1 MIFVHKNHRI
11 RRESG
16 FTLLELM
23 IAITLL
29 SMMAVGIYAVLS
41 ISIRSWNRGTDAID
55 ISQRHRSMLD
65 MARKQFA
72 SIYPL
77 YTTPSSTEPNSSFA
91 LIFQGTQNNLRFI
104 SLNSLQSYD
113 NAGPMLISYEMGRD
127 ADGNSSLDEKEV
139 RYTGQLPDESVLSSS
154 KSISV
159 FDGLLSCTFEYYD
172 PGDADNPAQWVVEWD
187 GSTLNRL
194 PAAVRMTM
202 IAQDF
207 QAGTLNRQMIVP
219 LHAQTNLLGS
229 IYTNINNM
237 RMPVD
242 RD

>member
-1 MIFVHKNHRI
+1 MISVPENHKI
-11 RRESG
+11 GRESG
-16 FTLLELM
+16 FTLLELL

-29 SMMAVGIYAVLS
+29 AMMAVGIWAVLS

-55 ISQRHRSMLD
+55 INQRHRSTFD
-65 MARKQFA
+65 MVQKQIA
-72 SIYPL
+72 SMYPL
-77 YTTPSSTEPNSSFA
+77 YAPISNEANLMPSVIFNGTETS
-91 LIFQGTQNNLRFI
+91 LRFI
-104 SLNSLQSYD
+104 SLNSLQLFDDS
-113 NAGPMLISYEMGRD
+113 GLMFVSYEMDRD
-127 ADGNSSLDEKEV
+127 AEGNAFLAEKEI
-139 RYTGQLPDESVLSSS
+139 RYTGQLPDESALSNA

-159 FDGLLSCTFEYYD
+159 FDGLLNCNFEYYD

-202 IAQDF
+202 IAQDP
-207 QAGTLNRQMIVP
+207 QAGTLNRQIIIP
-219 LHAQTNLLGS
+219 LHAQTNPLGS
-229 IYTNINNM
+229 FFGNFNNL